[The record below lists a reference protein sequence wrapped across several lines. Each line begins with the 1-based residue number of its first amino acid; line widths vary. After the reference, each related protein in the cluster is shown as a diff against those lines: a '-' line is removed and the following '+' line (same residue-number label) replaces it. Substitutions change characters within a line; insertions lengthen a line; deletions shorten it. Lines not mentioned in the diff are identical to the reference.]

1 MTVGLW
7 SGYTT
12 VVPRTFQPIPFDA
25 EFDLDPSEVAPPPA
39 LDLPPGD
46 VWVFGYG
53 SLMWDP
59 GFPFEEVQP
68 VTVHGWHRA
77 FCIWSQH
84 YRGTRERPGLV
95 LGLQRGGAC
104 RGRAFRVAE
113 AHRDAVLDYL
123 YRRELI
129 NGVYEPRLLRA
140 RTVDGALRVL
150 AFTANP
156 RHREYAGHRSL
167 EETAAIMAVAR
178 GRRGP
183 NREYLAN
190 TVRHLDELGL
200 TDGPLHRLLEMVQG
214 MKG

>member
-1 MTVGLW
+1 MSVST
-7 SGYTT
+7 
-12 VVPRTFQPIPFDA
+12 PFQPIPFDA
-25 EFDLDPSEVAPPPA
+25 EFDLPAHEVAPPPVLA
-39 LDLPPGD
+39 LPPGD
-46 VWVFGYG
+46 FWVFGYG

-59 GFPFEEVQP
+59 GFPFETVEP
-68 VTVHGWHRA
+68 VTVRGWHRA

-104 RGRAFRVAE
+104 RGRAFRVA
-113 AHRDAVLDYL
+113 ASHREAVLDYL

-129 NGVYEPRLLRA
+129 NGVYEPRIVRA
-140 RTVDGALRVL
+140 QARDAVLPTL

-156 RHREYAGHRSL
+156 RHSEYAGHRSL

-183 NREYLAN
+183 NRDYLAN

-200 TDGPLHRLLEMVQG
+200 PDGPLHRLLALVEALPPEGAVEA
-214 MKG
+214 